1 MIRGCQPARCRLSA
15 AARPEMPDP
24 TTSARRAPCGGS
36 DEEVMPRPYPRSIPD
51 DQFRYLVT
59 QPVGWDAVLMTLDR
73 PAASPQADNERAE
86 RILEA
91 ARELLVAWG
100 YKRVTVDEIARRA
113 RIGKGTVYLHWKT
126 KETLFTELLRREL
139 HVQLGTVTAGIEQD
153 PSSALPSRLVR
164 EVFLQQARNPV
175 ARAVHAGD
183 SEVLGALAITASG
196 LPVIQ
201 ELGFHTLLTRLVDVW
216 RAHGLMTVTASAAD
230 QIYTIDAVLTGFIT
244 GGIAVP
250 PGEELPPDHRAD
262 LLGHTIRTALET
274 SATPDEATLHAAAQ
288 DVLATLAAAQDVLAG
303 AHPRSASH

>member
-1 MIRGCQPARCRLSA
+1 
-15 AARPEMPDP
+15 
-24 TTSARRAPCGGS
+24 
-36 DEEVMPRPYPRSIPD
+36 
-51 DQFRYLVT
+51 
-59 QPVGWDAVLMTLDR
+59 MTLDR